1 MGKDAFDGSKEN
13 ASRFLLFL
21 VLRNRFF
28 PLCSLPFSSCSLLLH
43 RQTFFHALRNFLFAH
58 LASLFRPI
66 DFAKTPHYRAP
77 PCIFAPFH
85 TVAFGSPSDH
95 VRRSEGWRLMV
106 TSWLL
111 YGYMCRLYSSNYFFF
126 PGSTPSRLNLRLTL
140 RLPTLTPFHPSTP
153 EASPRLARFH
163 VIHGHVHDQILLRI
177 RTISTILWVF
187 RWFHLTCLFTRS
199 EFGRWRPSP
208 PSRYALDGHHA
219 CGDFSP
225 FLIHTHTY
233 TTFFFED
240 GIRYPFSM
248 AMWTTDFITQL
259 RIYVHH
265 ISYTSLHFII
275 HTMNSYT

>member
-126 PGSTPSRLNLRLTL
+126 LDRLPPDLISVSLSDSRHWHPFIHRRPRRLLDWPGSTSSMVMYMTKFFYVYARSRRFYEFSVGFTSLAYSPAVNLEDGDR
-140 RLPTLTPFHPSTP
+140 
-153 EASPRLARFH
+153 PRLAAM
-163 VIHGHVHDQILLRI
+163 LLMGTMR
-177 RTISTILWVF
+177 
-187 RWFHLTCLFTRS
+187 
-199 EFGRWRPSP
+199 
-208 PSRYALDGHHA
+208 A
-219 CGDFSP
+219 
-225 FLIHTHTY
+225 
-233 TTFFFED
+233 
-240 GIRYPFSM
+240 GI
-248 AMWTTDFITQL
+248 
-259 RIYVHH
+259 
-265 ISYTSLHFII
+265 SLHFSFT
-275 HTMNSYT
+275 HTPTLRFSLRMGFDIPSLWRCGQRIL